1 MDNNLVWQ
9 GIILYLDELGFDFE
23 ENSALD
29 LLRAIKDITQIAQ
42 RDKNVRDSIVKY
54 CTELEDLNKE
64 LMKRNFS

>member
-1 MDNNLVWQ
+1 MDNNLAWQ

-23 ENSALD
+23 KNSALD

-42 RDKNVRDSIVKY
+42 KDKNVRDSIVKY
-54 CTELEDLNKE
+54 CMELDELNKE

>member
-1 MDNNLVWQ
+1 MDNNLAWQ

-42 RDKNVRDSIVKY
+42 RGKTVRDSIMKY
-54 CTELEDLNKE
+54 CMELDELNKE

>member
-54 CTELEDLNKE
+54 CMELEDLNKE

>member
-1 MDNNLVWQ
+1 MDNNLAWQ

-23 ENSALD
+23 KNSALD

-42 RDKNVRDSIVKY
+42 KDKNVRDSIVKY
-54 CTELEDLNKE
+54 CMELEDLNKE

>member
-42 RDKNVRDSIVKY
+42 RDKAVRDSIVKY
-54 CTELEDLNKE
+54 CMELEDLNKE

>member
-9 GIILYLDELGFDFE
+9 GIILYLDELGFNFE
-23 ENSALD
+23 KNSALD

-42 RDKNVRDSIVKY
+42 KDKNVRDSIVKY
-54 CTELEDLNKE
+54 CMELDELNKE

>member
-1 MDNNLVWQ
+1 MDNNLAWQ

-42 RDKNVRDSIVKY
+42 RDKTVRDSIMKY
-54 CTELEDLNKE
+54 CMELDELNKE